1 MRDERTD
8 FVDDLGDGSA
18 AFGAAGLRDD
28 AKSAMHIA
36 ALHDGNERGRLFRFQ
51 FLFADCFLGAGFL
64 CDIDNR
70 ETRIVYA
77 PVAGIGDPGYN
88 LVFSYN
94 QFFDVIGNAMEF
106 LRADDKIDMRQILE

>member
-1 MRDERTD
+1 
-8 FVDDLGDGSA
+8 
-18 AFGAAGLRDD
+18 
-28 AKSAMHIA
+28 MHIA

-70 ETRIVYA
+70 QSRVIHPSV
-77 PVAGIGDPGYN
+77 P
-88 LVFSYN
+88 FSLD
-94 QFFDVIGNAMEF
+94 QVFDVIGNAMEF